1 MNKRINKSCVV
12 LVFMFFVCTIYS
24 QNWSKSFTAGNND
37 INGNFLGGSEVL
49 QLIDHKKK
57 LYASIGYWQDQNN
70 IWYGGTNNNIGWGQI
85 ISLDSPNGQWKE
97 DLNLGSSYLRPE
109 VLKQIIFTKNTSGN
123 LLSSPDTLLLTA
135 GYSINYLTSTVT
147 VKSFVKDDI
156 NNVWKESQIVQG
168 GFPAGEN
175 YSIRDVEVFTDQL
188 TGLERVYA
196 SVGTKG
202 IFVGTYNPSSPGKID
217 WVSNPEIGPIG
228 IRSLGIATA
237 NNTMYFSSGN
247 KLYRRNDGSIVS
259 YSVAHDFSDLN
270 TTINSAV
277 GGVRGLTTIQ
287 NSNANNEALLLMWC
301 PNGQSNGV
309 IYRLEA
315 DGQGGFNRFY
325 ETKISL
331 MVESYLPGSS
341 VNYLLGAYN
350 EFYEYIDPI
359 TNDTIHLIGFEA
371 DISGGGFPTWNGYY
385 KGALFAKRETNIQY
399 TIEEING
406 PISTND
412 AALVANR
419 CYVKSPFDNEQ
430 GVIYYGG
437 FDPNS
442 NASTNMA
449 WVYKKDF
456 LANGVSELNQ
466 DKINFTIYPNPAN
479 NVLNINLETDY
490 RVKCELISIIG
501 KTVFTCM
508 VDLGANSIDISAL
521 SPNVY
526 FVKIEN
532 NLIKFIKT

>member
-1 MNKRINKSCVV
+1 MNRKINKSCLILV
-12 LVFMFFVCTIYS
+12 LISCVLFGNS
-24 QNWSKSFTAGNND
+24 QNWSKSFTAGNTD

-85 ISLDSPNGQWKE
+85 ICLDSPNGQWKE

-123 LLSSPDTLLLTA
+123 LLSIPDTLLLTA
-135 GYSINYLTSTVT
+135 GYTINYLTSTVT

-217 WVSNPEIGPIG
+217 WVSIPEMGPIG

-277 GGVRGLTTIQ
+277 GGIRGLTTIQ
-287 NSNANNEALLLMWC
+287 NPNANDEALLMMWC

-309 IYRLEA
+309 VYRLES

-325 ETKISL
+325 ETKISML
-331 MVESYLPGSS
+331 VESYLPGCS

-350 EFYEYIDPI
+350 DFYEYINPI
-359 TNDTIHLIGFEA
+359 TNDTVHLIGFEA
-371 DISGGGFPTWNGYY
+371 DISGGGFLTWNGFY
-385 KGALFAKRETNIQY
+385 KGGLFAKRETNMQY

-406 PISTND
+406 PISVND
-412 AALVANR
+412 PALVANR

-430 GVIYYGG
+430 DVMYYGG

-442 NASTNMA
+442 NESTNMA
-449 WVYKKDF
+449 WIFKKDF
-456 LANGVSELNQ
+456 LVNGISDLKPN
-466 DKINFTIYPNPAN
+466 KIKFSIYPNPVN
-479 NVLNINLETDY
+479 NVLFLNLEKDY
-490 RVKCELISIIG
+490 QVTCEVISIIG
-501 KTVFTCM
+501 KTVHTCK
-508 VDLGANSIDISAL
+508 VDFGFNYIDVSGL
-521 SPNVY
+521 TPNIY
-526 FVKIEN
+526 FIKIEN
-532 NLIKFIKT
+532 EIIKFIKN